1 MQTNSETLPVISP
14 RKQPGRPPKYPDE
27 VTSVIRSRHAEGWS
41 LRQNALAAQM
51 PLSSLYRIVRTV
63 LKAEQGNHE

>member
-1 MQTNSETLPVISP
+1 MQTNIETIPK
-14 RKQPGRPPKYPDE
+14 RKHPGRKPKYSDE
-27 VTSVIRSRHAEGWS
+27 VVSVIRSRHAEGWS

-63 LKAEQGNHE
+63 PKGA